1 MAGAQKTC
9 TDSSV
14 LAILFSIVAALTFT
28 IKSLHSNPVYK
39 DTEGSIESVRI
50 NEMSS

>member
-1 MAGAQKTC
+1 MPKKTY

-14 LAILFSIVAALTFT
+14 LAILFSVVAALTFT

-39 DTEGSIESVRI
+39 DTDGAIESVRI
-50 NEMSS
+50 NEMSC

>member
-1 MAGAQKTC
+1 MVPKKTC

-14 LAILFSIVAALTFT
+14 LAILFSVVAALTFA

-39 DTEGSIESVRI
+39 DTDEDIESVRI
-50 NEMSS
+50 NEMSC

>member
-1 MAGAQKTC
+1 MPKKTC

-14 LAILFSIVAALTFT
+14 LAILFSVVAALTFT

-39 DTEGSIESVRI
+39 DTDGAIESVRI
-50 NEMSS
+50 NEMSC